1 MTQAGHAPL
10 ILCALDDLADP
21 GSRSFSI
28 GEGDWPLRGFLVR
41 RGAQVF
47 AYINRC
53 PHAGHPLNLRL
64 DRFLTADGALIL
76 CNSHG
81 AMFEIDTGVCV
92 AGPCPGQSLRRIPV
106 RVENGQVV
114 LDEGERSLSEWL
126 LTV

>member
-1 MTQAGHAPL
+1 MTLSGQTPVV
-10 ILCALDDLADP
+10 LCSLSDLADP
-21 GSRSFSI
+21 DSRSFSV

-41 RGAQVF
+41 RGEQVF

-81 AMFEIDTGVCV
+81 AVFEIHTGVCV
-92 AGPCPGQSLRRIPV
+92 AGPCPGQSLRPIPV
-106 RVENGQVV
+106 RIENDQVL
-114 LDEGERSLSEWL
+114 LDADERFLSEWL
-126 LTV
+126 